1 MKYRTKRR
9 RSLLST
15 QDERL
20 ANKLPKGK
28 AGLGETF
35 AGKTSF
41 LDGPALAVH
50 ADEVVTT
57 NPVMSIRDSE
67 SRISSW
73 KQHMPSSSAASSL
86 GDISEALQGLSASSR
101 QGSGFVIN
109 PNLGSGEATTTEY
122 SYEAGQDLL
131 DLICFDAEES
141 DMGLGLALPD
151 SPTLRPTS
159 DAPGLNLLPTRDQ
172 AIPSLLVEKNANLI
186 LDYSI
191 SDDILHLC
199 PSIEIGS
206 NRLEPQIL
214 KKLERA
220 AGFLCAAQSKADAF
234 DLYFAIFNILRHTLD
249 FGSRHILVATL
260 NCARSSER
268 SSQHECAVRMLLHAL
283 RWQEERNLSN
293 PQWAYVLHSYLSDVY
308 VKMGK
313 EKEVEIHDMEVMY
326 CSDYDDLSRFVR
338 SNIPDATD
346 TPGYFPNNHQIALRL
361 ESRFRQTMDST
372 LQASGYTTSLPDTS
386 VASRHAFEKTM
397 DTACSKATVKRLLDW
412 CERVIAAGDRSFD
425 VWIKVLPDEPMDAQ
439 DFISQM
445 LYCYLMERWLEET
458 QRLPLPPTAV
468 QQSITDLLRSGLAIP
483 ETIAALSSI
492 IVDETFPGDLWTSMS
507 YRSRILSKLHLI
519 PSVIAPHLLATI
531 RLLREESSRS
541 DRKFAGAYQPLA
553 AMSPDVGRRP
563 ITDLSQQALRLFS
576 RSMVS
581 TAQNDKTTSR
591 KATKSG
597 TLPLM
602 PSVTEL
608 QSWSFRSQS
617 LFQTDSSPQFSTDN
631 RASPLTLSDVK
642 STHSSTLCHS
652 LSTRPT
658 TSSGI
663 SMESHSSWSFTEVT
677 GMPRA
682 SLDEV
687 IVGA

>member
-9 RSLLST
+9 RALSST
-15 QDERL
+15 QDGRP
-20 ANKLPKGK
+20 ANKLPKGRT
-28 AGLGETF
+28 GLDETS
-35 AGKTSF
+35 AGKTSS
-41 LDGPALAVH
+41 LDGPALAVY
-50 ADEVVTT
+50 ANEAVTT
-57 NPVMSIRDSE
+57 NSVMSIRHSE
-67 SRISSW
+67 SKFSSW
-73 KQHMPSSSAASSL
+73 KQHMPSSSVTSSL
-86 GDISEALQGLSASSR
+86 GGISEALQEPSASLR
-101 QGSGFVIN
+101 QGSSFMID
-109 PNLGSGEATTTEY
+109 PNLDPKEATTTEY

-131 DLICFDAEES
+131 DLICFDFEET
-141 DMGLGLALPD
+141 DMGLGFARPD

-159 DAPGLNLLPTRDQ
+159 DAPGLNLLPAGDGYDQ
-172 AIPSLLVEKNANLI
+172 TFPSLLVERTANLI
-186 LDYSI
+186 LDYRI

-199 PSIEIGS
+199 PGIEIGS

-214 KKLERA
+214 KELERA

-268 SSQHECAVRMLLHAL
+268 NSQHECAVGMLLHAL
-283 RWQEERNLSN
+283 RWQEEHNLSN
-293 PQWAYVLHSYLSDVY
+293 PQWTYVLHSYLSDVY
-308 VKMGK
+308 IKMGK
-313 EKEVEIHDMEVMY
+313 EEEAEIHDMEVMY

-338 SNIPDATD
+338 SNLPDATD
-346 TPGYFPNNHQIALRL
+346 TPGYFPSNHQIALRL
-361 ESRFRQTMDST
+361 ESRFRQTMDSA
-372 LQASGYTTSLPDTS
+372 LQASGYNASLPDMS
-386 VASRHAFEKTM
+386 VASCHTFEKTM

-425 VWIKVLPDEPMDAQ
+425 VWIKVLPDEPIDAQ
-439 DFISQM
+439 DFIGQM
-445 LYCYLMERWLEET
+445 LYCYLMERWLEEA
-458 QRLPLPPTAV
+458 QRLPFPPTAV
-468 QQSITDLLRSGLAIP
+468 QQSIADLLRSGLAIP

-519 PSVIAPHLLATI
+519 PSVIAPHLLATV
-531 RLLREESSRS
+531 RLLREESSQS
-541 DRKFAGAYQPLA
+541 DRKFADVYQPLA
-553 AMSPDVGRRP
+553 AMSPDVGSRP
-563 ITDLSQQALRLFS
+563 ITDLSRQALRLFS
-576 RSMVS
+576 RNMVS

-591 KATKSG
+591 KATKSD
-597 TLPLM
+597 TLRLM

-617 LFQTDSSPQFSTDN
+617 LFPTDSSPQFSTDN
-631 RASPLTLSDVK
+631 QASLDVK
-642 STHSSTLCHS
+642 SAHSSTRRRS

-663 SMESHSSWSFTEVT
+663 SMESHSSWSFTKVT

-682 SLDEV
+682 PLDEV
-687 IVGA
+687 MAGA